1 MKENLIYGKTV
12 FEFGDAGED
21 AGTKLERAFESDEK
35 YIVIPFGTYRTAKQV
50 LLKDGVT
57 VVCHPRARIECAG
70 VKNAEGAAH
79 ITVFGGIW
87 TSEGTEDGVFEF
99 ENTSDITLEDVTVEA
114 DGDMG
119 IALCDVSC
127 AALKNVRV
135 TAKADAMERPGGII
149 LAGNDRGIRIESLFC
164 GNCAAC
170 IEWISGALTENV
182 SVRGIEEKNCESVLL
197 AADAAW
203 KNVRVEDVRAGASAN
218 AVDLTDCSFTDV
230 TLDGFALYDGF
241 AVLAGNVYDNVK
253 LAHFT
258 RLASED
264 IHPER
269 PTLAVAGSDVSVE
282 LFGVTLDAVIL
293 SKKSVP
299 DVKMDAKRLAS
310 YLADPTAFRYICT
323 FALTSQNTFVLPIGG
338 YESVV
343 LTKRKD

>member
-12 FEFGDAGED
+12 AEFGDAGESAD
-21 AGTKLERAFESDEK
+21 AKLEHAFESDEK
-35 YIVIPFGTYRTAKQV
+35 YIVLPFGTYRTAKPIT
-50 LLKDGVT
+50 LKDGVT

-70 VKNAEGAAH
+70 VKNAEGASH
-79 ITVFGGIW
+79 ITVRGGLW

-99 ENTSDITLEDVTVEA
+99 ENTSDITLEDITVEA
-114 DGDMG
+114 NGDMG

-135 TAKADAMERPGGII
+135 SAKIDAKERPGGVI
-149 LAGNDRGIRIESLFC
+149 LAGNDRDIRIESLYC

-170 IEWISGALTENV
+170 IEWISGAETENV
-182 SVRGIEEKNCESVLL
+182 SVRSIEEKNCEGVLL
-197 AADAAW
+197 AAGAAW
-203 KNVRVEDVRAGASAN
+203 KNVRVEEVRAGASAN
-218 AVDLTDCSFTDV
+218 AIDLTDCSLADV
-230 TLDGFALYDGF
+230 TLDGFALCDGF
-241 AVLAGNVYDNVK
+241 TVLAGNVYDNVK

-258 RLASED
+258 RLAAED
-264 IHPER
+264 IHPEK
-269 PTLAVAGSDVSVE
+269 PTLAMTGADASVTLAGVM
-282 LFGVTLDAVIL
+282 LDAVIL

-338 YESVV
+338 FDTVV